1 MATTS
6 FSFSKLNARSIWLG
20 AIAGIIGGIPFG
32 MLMGMMGMLPMV
44 GMLVR
49 VEDALV
55 GFGVHMVISILTGA
69 VYGFFAPFLPQ
80 NWSAAFMAGMVY
92 GLAWWVLGALVLMPV
107 LLGMPQMVF
116 MIGEMQWFS
125 LMGHIIFGLGISLS
139 FLPMYR
145 KTN

>member
-6 FSFSKLNARSIWLG
+6 FSLSKLNLRSIWLG

-32 MLMGMMGMLPMV
+32 MMMGMMGMLPMV

-49 VEDALV
+49 VEDAVV

-69 VYGFFAPFLPQ
+69 MYGFFAPFLPQ
-80 NWSAAFMAGMVY
+80 NWSAAFLAGIVY
-92 GLAWWVLGALVLMPV
+92 GMAWWVLGALVLMPV

-145 KTN
+145 KAN